1 MKSCKHGSWLS
12 FHGKENIVLRY
23 ASTLNDI
30 TTSLDTP
37 ASKTPSLVV
46 MLGDAVKG
54 KFLDDV
60 LPITRRCED
69 NQDVDGLFL
78 RQHPGTAFSD
88 HPMLI
93 AYENISRRSAFMPEP
108 KADTCHRQTVRELQW
123 QIDSLGEAME
133 SLYSRLIRPFT
144 DVVCFFSAESDEIH
158 HQIDRMIPW
167 LKQISTKEPHCAMQ
181 PRLLLIAAPHEQ
193 RSEAGIKAQVVG
205 LLEERLKR
213 PVSDLLSWISVY
225 VQHKNKQTLM
235 DRIKREMDAARNA
248 RAREDTILNAVHFD
262 LLFRQ
267 ACEHFV
273 STRQDS
279 FDMLAASRLHR
290 PVSAGLQIYLA
301 GLFTSVDSYEDM
313 ADFVAPFVAGCLAM
327 DHYAH
332 DVPCQYLTR
341 IETFNVL
348 TSISFRSRESVL
360 SSLQVFLSQC
370 GRK

>member
-1 MKSCKHGSWLS
+1 
-12 FHGKENIVLRY
+12 
-23 ASTLNDI
+23 
-30 TTSLDTP
+30 
-37 ASKTPSLVV
+37 
-46 MLGDAVKG
+46 
-54 KFLDDV
+54 
-60 LPITRRCED
+60 
-69 NQDVDGLFL
+69 
-78 RQHPGTAFSD
+78 
-88 HPMLI
+88 
-93 AYENISRRSAFMPEP
+93 MPEP
-108 KADTCHRQTVRELQW
+108 MAITCHRQTVRELQW
-123 QIDSLGEAME
+123 QIDSLAEAMDN
-133 SLYSRLIRPFT
+133 LYSRLVRPFT

-167 LKQISTKEPHCAMQ
+167 LKQISTKVPLCAMQ

-193 RSEAGIKAQVVG
+193 RSEASMEAHVVG

-213 PVSDLLSWISVY
+213 PVSDLLSCISVY
-225 VQHKNKQTLM
+225 VKHRSGQTLM
-235 DRIKREMDAARNA
+235 DRIKRETDTARNA
-248 RAREDTILNAVHFD
+248 RARDYTILNAVHFD

-290 PVSAGLQIYLA
+290 PVSAALQIYLA

-332 DVPCQYLTR
+332 DVPCQCFER
-341 IETFNVL
+341 IETFNLL
-348 TSISFRSRESVL
+348 TSISLRSRESVL

>member
-12 FHGKENIVLRY
+12 LHGKEKIVLRY

-46 MLGDAVKG
+46 MLGDAGKG

-60 LPITRRCED
+60 LSTTRRRED
-69 NQDVDGLFL
+69 NQDTDGLFL

-93 AYENISRRSAFMPEP
+93 AYENISRRSTFMPEP
-108 KADTCHRQTVRELQW
+108 MAVTCHRQTVRELQW
-123 QIDSLGEAME
+123 QIDSLAEAMDN
-133 SLYSRLIRPFT
+133 LYSRLLRPFT

-167 LKQISTKEPHCAMQ
+167 LKQISTKVPLCAMQ

-193 RSEAGIKAQVVG
+193 RSEASMEAHVVG

-213 PVSDLLSWISVY
+213 PVSDLLSCISVY
-225 VQHKNKQTLM
+225 VKHRSSQTIM
-235 DRIKREMDAARNA
+235 DRIKRETDIARNA
-248 RAREDTILNAVHFD
+248 HARDYTILNAVHFD

-279 FDMLAASRLHR
+279 FDMVAASRLHR

-332 DVPCQYLTR
+332 DVPCQCFER
-341 IETFNVL
+341 IETFNLL
-348 TSISFRSRESVL
+348 TSISLRSRESVL
-360 SSLQVFLSQC
+360 SSLQVSLSQC